1 MWKDAV
7 FAYLHFVAIF
17 ALVWFLAKEWTLLK
31 AGADKLDFRRLAL
44 ADAGFGVSAGMVLLA
59 GLSRLIWGAK
69 PWAFYAHNPVF
80 HTKIALFVIVGLL
93 SIAPTR
99 AFLRWRK
106 AAVADAN
113 FRVSASEWQRI
124 KRILLLEMHL
134 LGLIPLLAV
143 LMARGIGYHG

>member
-1 MWKDAV
+1 MWKDAI
-7 FAYLHFVAIF
+7 FAYLHFTAIF

-31 AGADKLDFRRLAL
+31 AGVDKLDPRRLAL
-44 ADAGFGVSAGMVLLA
+44 ADMGFGISAGAVVAA
-59 GLSRLIWGAK
+59 GVARLTWGAK

-80 HTKIALFVIVGLL
+80 HTKMALFVVVGLI

-106 AAVADAN
+106 AAIADAN
-113 FRVSASEWQRI
+113 FRVATAEWQRI
-124 KRILLLEMHL
+124 KRVVLIEMHL

-143 LMARGIGYHG
+143 LMARGIGYRG

>member
-7 FAYLHFVAIF
+7 FAYLHFTAIF

-31 AGADKLDFRRLAL
+31 AGVEKLDFRRLAL
-44 ADAGFGVSAGMVLLA
+44 ADAGFGISAGGVLLA
-59 GLSRLIWGAK
+59 GLSRLVWGAK
-69 PWAFYAHNPVF
+69 SWVFYAHNPVF
-80 HTKIALFVIVGLL
+80 HAKMALFVIVGLM

-106 AAVADAN
+106 AAAADAG
-113 FRVSASEWQRI
+113 FRVDESEWRRI
-124 KRILLLEMHL
+124 KRILLVEMHL

-143 LMARGIGYHG
+143 LMARGIGYRG